1 MTEYLFNK
9 NVSYKEIILLVLIIF
24 IGYKVVDD
32 YKSILTI
39 IDKLISIISPFIY
52 AFVIAYILNPI
63 VNLFEKKVNL
73 SRGLAIGAT
82 YAVVTGII
90 IILSVYIIP
99 NLVDSIYS
107 LIKEFPT
114 YITTIEGWIN
124 SILTNEEVK
133 ELLVQSGTL
142 QQLTTLTTTIGNVVV
157 SLLQNAVSYLVSL
170 TSYVLKFILGYLI
183 AVYVLSDK
191 ERFGG
196 GVRTLLYIV
205 LKEKWTDRIIE
216 VVKVYHSMICD
227 YIGIKMIDSAI
238 IGLIAL
244 VGLYMM
250 GAPYATLLALIVA
263 VTNMVPYFGPLVG
276 EIIGA
281 FIGFFVSPMMGIGIF
296 LFLLALQQFDA
307 WYLDPKL
314 IGKKVGVRPFYIIF
328 GVTIGGG
335 LFGVTGM
342 LLGSP
347 TIATIKVLYDRMVNK
362 FKSENKELAKKIDR

>member
-1 MTEYLFNK
+1 MFNK